1 MTEFPGNIEWVAEVV
16 PDLVARLDPFI
27 VNTEDV
33 DDELIEV
40 FIDEIKRLSGELQD
54 GLSHNDEEM
63 VRLAA
68 HSIKGM
74 GGTMGLPEISVLGLE
89 IENRTKAGR
98 LAETQPLIAGMADW
112 MKTFC

>member
-1 MTEFPGNIEWVAEVV
+1 MTEFPGSIEWVAEVV
-16 PDLVARLDPFI
+16 PDLAVRLDPFI

-33 DDELIEV
+33 DDELIEI
-40 FIDEIKRLSGELQD
+40 FLDEIKRLSGELQD
-54 GLSHNDEEM
+54 GLSRNDEEM

-98 LAETQPLIAGMADW
+98 LAETQPLIDGMADW